1 LSAGCASF
9 YQASVISA
17 VIDPLTGS
25 IATHPL
31 FARIESDRPMN
42 SFSSKAVL
50 TSGSRSYTI
59 YRLPALSTRG
69 FNLARLPFSLKI
81 LLENLL
87 RREDGVNVTAAD
99 IEFLANWDAKAEPSR
114 EIAYMP
120 ARVLMQD
127 FTGVPAVV
135 DLAAMRDAI
144 KTLGGN
150 PERVNPLAPAEL
162 VIDHSV
168 QVDEYG
174 TPAAYEANSL
184 LEFQRNRE
192 RYAFLKWGQSAF
204 RNFSAVPPG
213 MGICHQVNLEYL
225 ARVVFTADVDGE
237 LTAYPD
243 TLVGT
248 DSHTTMINGLGVLG
262 WGVGGIEAE
271 AAMLGQPVSMLIPQV
286 VGYKLTG
293 KLREGATATDLVLT
307 VTQALR
313 KLGVVGKFV
322 EFYGPGITEL
332 ALADRATIGNMAPE
346 YGATCGI
353 FPVDAETLRYLRL
366 TGRSEEQ
373 IALVEAYYREQN
385 LFHTAGAP
393 EAEYSQTLELNLGD
407 VEPSVAGPRRPQDRV
422 LLKDAARSFAE
433 QLPSLLSPTAKP
445 LGTRTVAAWQR
456 DSVTD
461 TAIGVEDNEGPDR
474 SSGTSSAALPVAVQ
488 VASTV
493 KTRFN
498 VDPDKYLDHGS
509 VVIAAITSCTNT
521 SNPSVMIAAGLLAK
535 KAVEKGLTVP
545 PWVKT
550 SLAPG
555 SRVVT
560 DYYQKAGLLPYLD
573 KLRFNVVGYGC
584 TTCIGNSGPLP
595 ADVSKSIEDHGLVAV
610 SVLSGNRNFEGRVN
624 ADVRANY
631 LMSPPL
637 VVAFALAGRIGH
649 NFDAD
654 PLGKDPSGN
663 PVYLRDIWPTQAE
676 VSASI
681 ERAVSSEGFRK
692 EYATVTDGDASWQGL
707 SFPTGDVYQWEPDST
722 YIRQAPYFDGMSMT
736 PAPVTDISGARVL
749 AVLGDSVTTDHISPA
764 GSIKT
769 NGPAGKYLSEHGVK
783 PADFNSYGSRRGN
796 HEVMVRGTFANVRL
810 RNKLAPGTEGGV
822 TRLLPEGEQMS
833 IFDASV
839 EYAKRGVPLII
850 LAGKEYGSGSSR
862 DWAAKGPK
870 LLGVRAVI
878 AESFERIHRSNLVGM
893 GILPLQFE
901 AGQNAESLGLTGEEL
916 YDFPGLTT
924 LLKNRFANGRTLRVK
939 ATSSNGTSKLIDTTV
954 RIDTPQEIEYYEHGG
969 ILQYVLRQLAAK

>member
-1 LSAGCASF
+1 
-9 YQASVISA
+9 
-17 VIDPLTGS
+17 
-25 IATHPL
+25 
-31 FARIESDRPMN
+31 MN
-42 SFSSKAVL
+42 SFNSRAVL
-50 TSGSRSYTI
+50 NSGNRNYAI
-59 YRLPALSTRG
+59 YRLPALTARG
-69 FNLARLPFSLKI
+69 FDLSRLPFSLKI

-127 FTGVPAVV
+127 FTGVPAIV

-144 KTLGGN
+144 KTLGGD
-150 PERVNPLAPAEL
+150 PERVNPLVPAEL

-168 QVDEYG
+168 QVDEFG
-174 TPAAYEANSL
+174 TAGAYEANSL

-192 RYAFLKWGQSAF
+192 RYAFLKWGQTAF

-225 ARVVFTADVDGE
+225 ARVVFTTEVDGE
-237 LTAYPD
+237 MQAYPD

-271 AAMLGQPVSMLIPQV
+271 AAMLGQAVSMLVPQV

-322 EFYGPGITEL
+322 EFYGPGIAAL
-332 ALADRATIGNMAPE
+332 PLADRATISNMAPE

-353 FPVDAETLRYLRL
+353 FPVDAETLRYLKL

-373 IALVEAYYREQN
+373 IALVEAYYKEQG
-385 LFHTAGAP
+385 LFHGAGVP
-393 EAEYSQTLELNLGD
+393 EAEYTQTLELDLAT
-407 VEPSVAGPRRPQDRV
+407 VEPSVAGPKRPQDRV
-422 LLKDAARSFAE
+422 LLKDAAASFAQ
-433 QLPSLLSPTAKP
+433 QLPSLLAPTAKP
-445 LGTRTVAAWQR
+445 LGTRTASEWQR
-456 DSVTD
+456 GGVTD
-461 TAIGVEDNEGPDR
+461 TA
-474 SSGTSSAALPVAVQ
+474 VAEHAPLHVTT
-488 VASTV
+488 TV
-493 KTRFN
+493 KERFG
-498 VDPDKYLDHGS
+498 VDPDTYLDHGS

-521 SNPSVMIAAGLLAK
+521 SNPSVMVAAGILAK

-560 DYYQKAGLLPYLD
+560 DYYQKSGLLPYLE

-595 ADVSKSIEDHGLVAV
+595 SDVSKSIDEHGLVAV

-624 ADVRANY
+624 VDVRANY

-637 VVAFALAGRIGH
+637 VVAYALAGRIGH
-649 NFDAD
+649 NFDTD
-654 PLGKDPSGN
+654 PLGTDQAGE
-663 PVYLRDIWPTQAE
+663 PVYLKDIWPTQKE
-676 VSASI
+676 VADAI
-681 ERAVSSEGFRK
+681 EKGLSSESFRR
-692 EYATVTDGDASWQGL
+692 EYATVSDGDANWQGL
-707 SFPTGDVYQWEPDST
+707 KFPLGDVYEWEPDST
-722 YIRQAPYFDGMSMT
+722 YIRQAPYFDGITKT
-736 PAPVTDISGARVL
+736 PAAVTDLLGARVL

-764 GSIKT
+764 GNIKA
-769 NGPAGKYLSEHGVK
+769 NGPAGKYLAEHGVR

-833 IFDASV
+833 IFDASAK
-839 EYAKRGVPLII
+839 YAERGVPLVI

-862 DWAAKGPK
+862 DWAAKGPN

-893 GILPLQFE
+893 GILSLQFE
-901 AGQNAESLGLTGEEL
+901 DGQNAESLGLTGEEV
-916 YDFPGLTT
+916 YDFAGLTT
-924 LLKNRFANGRTLRVK
+924 LLGSKFANGRALTVK
-939 ATSSNGTSKLIDTTV
+939 ATAPDGTAKQFTAKV